1 MAEAGETVLAARSG
15 VVYGVRGVK
24 SVSAGLMFSRET
36 MYRWAKDVV
45 FGQIFK
51 RGDYASP

>member
-1 MAEAGETVLAARSG
+1 MWSRQARPFSLLDLRWF
-15 VVYGVRGVK
+15 GVRGVK
-24 SVSAGLMFSRET
+24 SISAGLMFSRET
-36 MYRWAKDVV
+36 MCRWAKDVV